1 MRFLTTLLGV
11 LGLLC
16 TVSAQTTPATIQPSQ
31 LVLDYRNSGQPLNE
45 FSLLRT
51 AAAKRDKTDLT
62 DQLDSE
68 LSAYQLFD
76 LNAEVL
82 QQLLAE
88 TPAGFTFVLPAEKG
102 QSKKI
107 DLVRV
112 NVFSDG
118 PMVRESETN
127 AWATVDEG
135 IHYRGVIRGV
145 EGSVAALSFF
155 DNEVMGLLASPATG
169 NLVLG
174 KVQSAEKD
182 GEAPYVLYEDY
193 TLRHQDE
200 FLCGTPDDG
209 PGYTAEELED
219 PLATRNTGDCVKIY
233 FEVDNDIFVQKG
245 STAAVTTYVTGLFNQ
260 VAALYA
266 AESVNLVI
274 SEIYVWTTPSPYQGT
289 SSYTLLTQFQTT
301 RTSFNGN
308 LAQLLSYKASGGI
321 AVLNGL
327 CHPYSS
333 ARMSFA
339 SIASSYSAV
348 PTYSWTVMVVAHE
361 LGHLLGSH
369 HTHACVWNGNNTAI
383 DGCAG
388 VTEGGCPNP
397 GIPSGGGTIMSYCHL
412 TNTGINLTKGF
423 GSQPGA
429 VIRSRVAAATCT
441 QACST
446 GGGGGGGG
454 NPPAPACTQNTVY
467 LTLTLDNY
475 GPETSWKLKN
485 SVDTVL
491 FSGGPYPKGIAGT
504 IIRDTFCLPNGC
516 YKFAI
521 MDSYGDGMCCN
532 FGQGAYLLKDAAGNT
547 LASGGSFASEQ
558 ITQVC
563 LPVPT
568 GGGGGNANCVT
579 INDFTNVPILSFG
592 GNQDGGSYTLL
603 NTGTVLRIQNNAW
616 KAIALPYNVK
626 SNTVIQFDFGSTI
639 EGEIH
644 GIGFDEDNLISFNRT
659 FKVHGTQS
667 WGITNYD
674 NYPGGSVWKTY
685 IIPIGQFY
693 TGNFNYLF
701 FASDQDVA
709 PYNGNS
715 FYRNIKI
722 YDGAA
727 CNNLDEGDNSVMLPE
742 SGPEALLVYP
752 NPARESLQVRFRVQ
766 ENSST
771 ANLSIFNAT
780 GQLVQTRSISTLNG
794 EQLEQVDVHNLPQG
808 AYFVKISSDQGTAS
822 AKFTVVR

>member
-45 FSLLRT
+45 FSLLSAT
-51 AAAKRDKTDLT
+51 SAKRDQTDL
-62 DQLDSE
+62 LDAE
-68 LSAYQLFD
+68 LTEYQLFD

-88 TPAGFTFVLPAEKG
+88 APEGFTFVLPSGKG
-102 QSKKI
+102 QATKI

-112 NVFSDG
+112 SVFSDG
-118 PMVRESETN
+118 PMVRESGTN
-127 AWATVDEG
+127 AMAAVEEG
-135 IHYRGVIRGV
+135 LHYRGIIRGV
-145 EGSVAALSFF
+145 AGSVAALSFF
-155 DNEVMGLLASPATG
+155 DGEIMGLLASPSSG

-174 KVQSAEKD
+174 KVESAEKD
-182 GEAPYVLYEDY
+182 GEGPYVLYKDFS
-193 TLRHQDE
+193 LRQRQE

-209 PGYTAEELED
+209 PGYTAAELED
-219 PLATRNTGDCVKIY
+219 HLENRNTGDCVKIY
-233 FEVDNDIFVQKG
+233 FEVDNDIFLQKG
-245 STAAVTTYVTGLFNQ
+245 GTAAVTAYVTGLFNQ

-266 AESVNLVI
+266 AESVSLII
-274 SEIYVWTTPSPYQGT
+274 SEIFVWTTASPYQGT
-289 SSYTLLTQFQTT
+289 SSSTLLTQFQTV

-327 CHPYSS
+327 CHPYTN

-348 PTYSWTVMVVAHE
+348 PTYSWTVMVVTHE
-361 LGHLLGSH
+361 LGHLLGSN

-388 VTEGGCPNP
+388 ATEGGCANP

-412 TNTGINLTKGF
+412 TSTGINLTKGF
-423 GSQPGA
+423 GPQPGA
-429 VIRSRVAAATCT
+429 VIRNRVAAATCT

-446 GGGGGGGG
+446 GGGGGGG
-454 NPPAPACTQNTVY
+454 NPPAPTCALNKVY

-485 SVDTVL
+485 SADQVL
-491 FSGGPYPKGIAGT
+491 YSKGPFAKGIAGT
-504 IIRDTFCLPNGC
+504 IVRDTFCLANGC
-516 YKFAI
+516 YKFVI
-521 MDSYGDGMCCN
+521 TDSYGDGICCN
-532 FGQGAYLLKDAAGNT
+532 FGQGSYLLKDAAGNT
-547 LASGGSFASEQ
+547 LASGGTFTNEQ
-558 ITQVC
+558 ITDVC
-563 LPVPT
+563 LPFQP
-568 GGGGGNANCVT
+568 GGGSSNCVT
-579 INDFTNVPILSFG
+579 INNFTNVPILSFG

-626 SNTVIQFDFGSTI
+626 PNTVIQFDFGSTL
-639 EGEIH
+639 EAEIH

-659 FKVHGTQS
+659 LKVHGTQA

-674 NYPGGSVWKTY
+674 NYPGGGVWKTY
-685 IIPIGQFY
+685 TIPIGQFY

-701 FASDQDVA
+701 FACDQDVA
-709 PYNGNS
+709 PYTGNS

-722 YDGAA
+722 YDGTV
-727 CNNLDEGDNSVMLPE
+727 CNNLEEGDNSELLPE
-742 SGPEALLVYP
+742 SGPGALLLYP
-752 NPARESLQVRFRVQ
+752 NPAQESLQVKFSVQ
-766 ENSST
+766 ENSNT

-780 GQLVQTRSISTLNG
+780 GQLVETRSISTLKG
-794 EQLEQVDVHNLPQG
+794 EQLEQIDVRSLPQG
-808 AYFVKISSDQGTAS
+808 AYFVKISSDQGVAS

>member
-45 FSLLRT
+45 FSLFSAT
-51 AAAKRDKTDLT
+51 TAKRDQTDL
-62 DQLDSE
+62 LDSE
-68 LSAYQLFD
+68 LTEYQLFD

-82 QQLLAE
+82 QQLVGEA
-88 TPAGFTFVLPAEKG
+88 PAGFTFVLPSGKG
-102 QSKKI
+102 QPTKI

-118 PMVRESETN
+118 PMVRESGTG
-127 AWATVDEG
+127 ALATVDEG
-135 IHYRGVIRGV
+135 LHYRGVIRGV

-155 DNEVMGLLASPATG
+155 DNEVMGLMASPSTG

-174 KVQSAEKD
+174 KVESAEKD
-182 GEAPYVLYEDY
+182 LLGPYVLYRDFS
-193 TLRHQDE
+193 LRQKGQE

-209 PGYTAEELED
+209 PAYTQEELTDNLE
-219 PLATRNTGDCVKIY
+219 TRTTGDCVKIY

-245 STAAVTTYVTGLFNQ
+245 GTAATTAYVTGLFNQ

-274 SEIYVWTTPSPYQGT
+274 SEIYVWTTTSPYQGT
-289 SSYTLLTQFQTT
+289 SSYNLLTQFQST

-327 CHPYSS
+327 CHPYSN

-339 SIASSYSAV
+339 SIATAYSTV
-348 PTYSWTVMVVAHE
+348 PTYSWTVMVVTHE

-388 VTEGGCPNP
+388 ATEGGCANP

-412 TNTGINLTKGF
+412 TSTGINLTKGF
-423 GSQPGA
+423 GPQPGA
-429 VIRSRVAAATCT
+429 VIRNRVAASTCT
-441 QACST
+441 QVCAT

-454 NPPAPACTQNTVY
+454 NPPAPACTLNTVY
-467 LTLTLDNY
+467 LTLTLDDY

-485 SVDTVL
+485 SVDTLL

-504 IIRDTFCLPNGC
+504 VIRDTFCLPNGC
-516 YKFAI
+516 YNFAI
-521 MDSYGDGMCCN
+521 MDSYGDGICCN
-532 FGQGAYLLKDAAGNT
+532 FGNGSYLLKDAAGNT

-558 ITQVC
+558 ITAVC
-563 LPVPT
+563 LPVQP
-568 GGGGGNANCVT
+568 GGGGNDNCIS
-579 INDFTNVPILSFG
+579 INNFTTVPILSFG
-592 GNQDGGSYTLL
+592 GNQDGGSYTLM
-603 NTGTVLRIQNNAW
+603 NSGTVLRIQNNAW

-626 SNTVIQFDFGSTI
+626 PNTVIQFDFGSTI

-644 GIGFDEDNLISFNRT
+644 GVGFDEDNLISFNRT
-659 FKVHGTQS
+659 FKVHGNQS

-685 IIPIGQFY
+685 TIPIGQFY

-709 PYNGNS
+709 PYTGNS

-722 YDGAA
+722 YDGTV
-727 CNNLDEGDNSVMLPE
+727 CNNLDEGDTTEMLPE
-742 SGPEALLVYP
+742 SGPGALLLYP
-752 NPARESLQVRFRVQ
+752 NPAQESLQIRFSVP
-766 ENSST
+766 ESDNAT
-771 ANLSIFNAT
+771 NLSIFNAT
-780 GQLVQTRSISTLNG
+780 GQLVETRNISTLKG
-794 EQLEQVDVHNLPQG
+794 EQLEQIDVRSLPQG
-808 AYFVKISSDQGTAS
+808 AYFVKISSDQGVAS

>member
-45 FSLLRT
+45 FSLLRAT
-51 AAAKRDKTDLT
+51 MAKTDKSDL
-62 DQLDSE
+62 LDSE
-68 LSAYQLFD
+68 LTEFQLFD

-88 TPAGFTFVLPAEKG
+88 APAGFTFVLPSEKG
-102 QSKKI
+102 QATKI

-112 NVFSDG
+112 HVFSDG

-127 AWATVDEG
+127 ALASVEEG
-135 IHYRGVIRGV
+135 LHYRGIIRGTA
-145 EGSVAALSFF
+145 GSVAALSFF
-155 DNEVMGLLASPATG
+155 DNEIMGLMASPASG

-174 KVQSAEKD
+174 KVQGAEKD
-182 GEAPYVLYEDY
+182 GEVPYVLYKDY
-193 TLRHQDE
+193 ALRYGEE

-209 PGYTAEELED
+209 PAYTPAELED
-219 PLATRNTGDCVKIY
+219 GLETRNTGDCVKIY
-233 FEVDNDIFVQKG
+233 FEVDNDIFLQKG
-245 STAAVTTYVTGLFNQ
+245 GTSAVTTYVTGLFNQ

-266 AESVNLVI
+266 AESVNLTI
-274 SEIYVWTTPSPYQGT
+274 SEIYVWTAASPYQGT
-289 SSYTLLTQFQTT
+289 SSYTLLTQFQTA
-301 RTSFNGN
+301 RPAFNGN

-327 CHPYSS
+327 CHPYST

-339 SIASSYSAV
+339 SIGSTYSTV

-388 VTEGGCPNP
+388 ATEGGCANP
-397 GIPSGGGTIMSYCHL
+397 GNPSGGGTIMSYCHL
-412 TNTGINLTKGF
+412 TSVGINLTKGF
-423 GSQPGA
+423 GPQPGA
-429 VIRSRVAAATCT
+429 VIRNRVAASTCT

-446 GGGGGGGG
+446 GGGGGGG
-454 NPPAPACTQNTVY
+454 NPPAPACTLNTVY

-485 SVDTVL
+485 SVDTIL

-504 IIRDTFCLPNGC
+504 VIRDTFCLPNGC

-521 MDSYGDGMCCN
+521 MDSYGDGICCN

-547 LASGGSFASEQ
+547 LASGASFASEQ
-558 ITQVC
+558 MTDVC
-563 LPVPT
+563 LPFQP
-568 GGGGGNANCVT
+568 GGGNSNCVT
-579 INDFTNVPILSFG
+579 ITDFSTVPILSFG

-616 KAIALPYNVK
+616 KAIALNYNVK
-626 SNTVIQFDFGSTI
+626 PNTVIQFDFGSTI

-659 FKVHGTQS
+659 FKVHGNQV

-685 IIPIGQFY
+685 TIPIGLFY

-722 YDGAA
+722 YDGTV
-727 CNNLDEGDNSVMLPE
+727 CNTLDEGDNTEMLPE
-742 SGPEALLVYP
+742 SGPGALSLYP
-752 NPARESLQVRFRVQ
+752 NPAQTSFQLRFSVQ
-766 ENSST
+766 ENVNS
-771 ANLSIFNAT
+771 AELSIFNAT
-780 GQLVQTRSISTLNG
+780 GQLVQTRSISTLKG
-794 EQLEQVDVHNLPQG
+794 EQAEQIDVHNLPQG
-808 AYFVKISSDQGTAS
+808 AYFVKISTDQGVSS

>member
-45 FSLLRT
+45 FSLLSAT
-51 AAAKRDKTDLT
+51 AAKRDKTDLT
-62 DQLDSE
+62 DLLDSE

-76 LNAEVL
+76 LNTEVL
-82 QQLLAE
+82 QHLLAE
-88 TPAGFTFVLPAEKG
+88 TPAGFTFVLPSAKG
-102 QSKKI
+102 PSKKI

-118 PMVRESETN
+118 PMVRESGTN
-127 AWATVDEG
+127 ALATVEEG
-135 IHYRGVIRGV
+135 LHYRGIIRGV
-145 EGSVAALSFF
+145 DGSVAAFSFF
-155 DNEVMGLLASPATG
+155 DNEVMGLLASPSTG

-174 KVQSAEKD
+174 KVQGEEKD

-200 FLCGTPDDG
+200 FRCGTPDDG

-219 PLATRNTGDCVKIY
+219 PLANRNTGDCVKIY
-233 FEVDNDIFVQKG
+233 FEVDNDIFLQKG

-274 SEIYVWTTPSPYQGT
+274 SEIYVWTTASPYQGT
-289 SSYTLLTQFQTT
+289 SSYTLLTQFQTI

-327 CHPYSS
+327 CHAYTS

-339 SIASSYSAV
+339 SIATSYSTV

-388 VTEGGCPNP
+388 ATEGGCANP

-423 GSQPGA
+423 GPQPGA

-441 QACST
+441 QVCST

-475 GPETSWKLKN
+475 GPETRWKLQN
-485 SVDTVL
+485 NVDTVL

-516 YKFAI
+516 YKFVI

-547 LASGGSFASEQ
+547 LASGGSFTNEQ
-558 ITQVC
+558 MTQVC

-568 GGGGGNANCVT
+568 GGGNTNCVT
-579 INDFTNVPILSFG
+579 ISDFTNVPILSFG

-659 FKVHGTQS
+659 FKVHGNQS

-722 YDGAA
+722 YDGAV
-727 CNNLDEGDNSVMLPE
+727 CNNLDEGDDSAMLPE
-742 SGPEALLVYP
+742 SGPNALLLYP
-752 NPARESLQVRFRVQ
+752 NPAHESLQVRFSVQ
-766 ENSST
+766 ESSNT

-780 GQLVQTRSISTLNG
+780 GQLVETRSISTLKG
-794 EQLEQVDVHNLPQG
+794 EQLEQIDVHNLPQG
-808 AYFVKISSDQGTAS
+808 AYFLKISSDQGTAS